1 MYILQ
6 NKQSRWVS
14 EWMKASYFK
23 GILKRKK
30 KIVGTDLFLMTAEWG
45 KIMYIKATTVTE
57 KKREHDLKHCSATS
71 STQFASLSSV
81 LTHIHCF
88 TSLEDLFISG
98 HGKNDRKGT
107 RMSIFICIIHTA
119 LFLHLINLFYL
130 PIFTSKLWLVCM
142 NQSLLNKYFQ
152 CRDELLSVV
161 PSIRPRGSGRK
172 LKHRSLSDHIEIH
185 CTGEW
190 T

>member
-30 KIVGTDLFLMTAEWG
+30 KLLELICFSWLQNEEKSCILRQLRLLRG
-45 KIMYIKATTVTE
+45 K
-57 KKREHDLKHCSATS
+57 EHDLKHCSATS

-107 RMSIFICIIHTA
+107 RISIFICIIHTA

-172 LKHRSLSDHIEIH
+172 LKHRSLSDHVEIH